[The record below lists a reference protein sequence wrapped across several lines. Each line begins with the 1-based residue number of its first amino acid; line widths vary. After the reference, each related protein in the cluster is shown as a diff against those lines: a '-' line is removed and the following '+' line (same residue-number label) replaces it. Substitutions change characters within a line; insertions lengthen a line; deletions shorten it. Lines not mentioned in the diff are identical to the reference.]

1 VLLRILSMPSFPMG
15 HKRQTTVRVLRIH
28 QLETKMVDT
37 HDTNSANEDRAKR
50 THRVDVQAVR
60 YGARGPV
67 YRILHAGEVLLEGCR
82 CPLFVACRALLA
94 KGITGGRVELWRSGK
109 AFWDLAVDI
118 TVGAK
123 LTVVETETEGPRL
136 GKWSVPSLD
145 AISRLRHRART
156 ATDADPVPWP
166 TVGETPIL
174 DAEPAS

>member
-1 VLLRILSMPSFPMG
+1 MIVG
-15 HKRQTTVRVLRIH
+15 D
-28 QLETKMVDT
+28 VD
-37 HDTNSANEDRAKR
+37 DAKEDRTQQR
-50 THRVDVQAVR
+50 TYRVDVQVVR

-67 YRILHAGEVLLEGCR
+67 YRVRYADEVLIDGCR
-82 CPLFVACRALLA
+82 CPLLDSCRALLA
-94 KGITGGRVELWRSGK
+94 KGINRGRVELWRSGK
-109 AFWDLAVDI
+109 ASWDLAVDI

-166 TVGETPIL
+166 TLDETPIL
-174 DAEPAS
+174 DAEPAT

>member
-1 VLLRILSMPSFPMG
+1 
-15 HKRQTTVRVLRIH
+15 VLRIH
-28 QLETKMVDT
+28 HLETKMVDT

-82 CPLFVACRALLA
+82 CPLFEACRALLA

-109 AFWDLAVDI
+109 ASWDLAVDI

-156 ATDADPVPWP
+156 ARDADPVPWP
-166 TVGETPIL
+166 TLGETPI
-174 DAEPAS
+174 